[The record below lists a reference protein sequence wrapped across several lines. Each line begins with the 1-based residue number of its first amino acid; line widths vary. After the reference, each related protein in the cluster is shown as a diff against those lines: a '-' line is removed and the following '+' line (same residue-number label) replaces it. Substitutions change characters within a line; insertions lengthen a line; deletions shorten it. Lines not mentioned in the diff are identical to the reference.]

1 MFASIF
7 PFKQE
12 DAPLRAAR
20 GLGERLRG
28 MPAIHALD
36 DCYRILQDALAVTRD
51 GSRARDLLEDVE
63 PVARNLATSVET
75 ELDRSADNP
84 VRRELLGKR
93 LALLG
98 DQLANSYYVEA
109 RREVAAILR
118 GSGGRETLRHLAGKY
133 WHWLGIA
140 HTARARIDPRAAS
153 LPMDAIVGLFLSLHT
168 LAGRFSGPVPQSS
181 DDKLAASLAYLLLV
195 NDAFKVVSGEE
206 TGLAARCCVALA
218 GEVRF
223 SPSFHRHTPLRLTA
237 DTGKAE
243 RQVGWEA
250 RAGEAL
256 YYGLDHVV
264 QAAQYAAHKCD
275 KGRPPRWL
283 EPDAA
288 RPVPDMALLQ
298 RLARTWGD
306 GPARGRNPT
315 VLRHPEETVAF
326 DFLRIRGLVSQ
337 RAERF
342 PANDPLIYS
351 AVMHDADEGGFGV
364 LLPST
369 AKPLAEAGLI
379 AMHLKRTGW
388 SLAAATLM
396 HSDEDDQFFI
406 AARWLGQDTDA
417 VRLQGEGGAE
427 SALAIW
433 LAADPTNHYQASV
446 LLAESAYTAGAI
458 CTCELRGKHL
468 KLQLAEPTQLG
479 KTLVQYPVRIVD

>member
-12 DAPLRAAR
+12 DAPLRAVR
-20 GLGERLRG
+20 GLGERLRS

-51 GSRARDLLEDVE
+51 GARARDLLEDVE
-63 PVARNLATSVET
+63 PVARALADSVET

-118 GSGGRETLRHLAGKY
+118 GGGGRESLRHLAGKY

-140 HTARARIDPRAAS
+140 HTARARIDPQSAC
-153 LPMDAIVGLFLSLHT
+153 LPMDAIVGLFQSLHA
-168 LAGRFSGPVPQSS
+168 LAGRFTEPLQSS
-181 DDKLAASLAYLLLV
+181 DDKLSSSLAYLLLV
-195 NDAFKVVSGEE
+195 HDAFKVVSGEE
-206 TGLAARCCVALA
+206 TGLAARCCTALA

-223 SPSFHRHTPLRLTA
+223 SASFHRQAPLRLTA
-237 DTGKAE
+237 ETGKSE
-243 RQVGWEA
+243 RQIGWEP
-250 RAGEAL
+250 RTGDAL
-256 YYGLDHVV
+256 YYGLEHVV
-264 QAAQYAAHKCD
+264 QAAQFAAHKCD

-298 RLARTWGD
+298 RLAKTWSD
-306 GPARGRNPT
+306 GAGRGRNPT

-351 AVMHDADEGGFGV
+351 AVMHDADNGGFGI
-364 LLPST
+364 LLPSS
-369 AKPLAEAGLI
+369 ARPLAEEGLI

-388 SLAAATLM
+388 SLAAATLS
-396 HSDEDDQFFI
+396 HPDEDEQFFL
-406 AARWLGQDTDA
+406 AARWLGQDTDSI
-417 VRLQGEGGAE
+417 RLQ
-427 SALAIW
+427 SASLATPVLAIW
-433 LAADPTNHYQASV
+433 LAADPTNQYQASV
-446 LLAESAYTAGAI
+446 LLTEAAFPAGTSCKTEI
-458 CTCELRGKHL
+458 RGKHL
-468 KLQLAEPTQLG
+468 TLQLGELTQLS
-479 KTLVQYPVRIVD
+479 KALFQYKARVLE

>member
-36 DCYRILQDALAVTRD
+36 DCYRVLQDALAVTRD

-63 PVARNLATSVET
+63 PVARNLAESVEK

-118 GSGGRETLRHLAGKY
+118 GGGGRESLRHLSGKY

-140 HTARARIDPRAAS
+140 HTARARIDPKAAS
-153 LPMDAIVGLFLSLHT
+153 LPMDAIVGLFQSLHV
-168 LAGRFSGPVPQSS
+168 LAGRFSEPLQSS
-181 DDKLAASLAYLLLV
+181 DDKLSSSLAYLLLV
-195 NDAFKVVSGEE
+195 YDAFQVVAADEV
-206 TGLAARCCVALA
+206 GLAARCCMALA

-223 SPSFHRHTPLRLTA
+223 SASFHRQAPLRLTA
-237 DTGKAE
+237 ESGKAE
-243 RQVGWEA
+243 RQVGWEPH
-250 RAGEAL
+250 AGEAL
-256 YYGLDHVV
+256 YFGLDHVV
-264 QAAQYAAHKCD
+264 QAAQFAAHKCD

-283 EPDAA
+283 EPDAS

-298 RLARTWGD
+298 RLAKNWSEGA
-306 GPARGRNPT
+306 GRGRNPT

-351 AVMHDADEGGFGV
+351 AVMHDADDGGYGI
-364 LLPST
+364 LLPSS
-369 AKPLAEAGLI
+369 ARHLAEEGLI

-388 SLAAATLM
+388 SLAVATLI
-396 HSDEDDQFFI
+396 HPDEDEQFFI
-406 AARWLGQDTDA
+406 AARWLGQETDA
-417 VRLQGEGGAE
+417 IRLQSETVTAPV
-427 SALAIW
+427 LAIW
-433 LAADPTNHYQASV
+433 LAADPTNQYQASV
-446 LLAESAYTAGAI
+446 LMTEAAFTGETRCRTEI
-458 CTCELRGKHL
+458 RGKHVT
-468 KLQLAEPTQLG
+468 LQLGAMTQLA
-479 KTLVQYPVRIVD
+479 KTLFQYAARVVE